1 MAGFINDITTRVT
14 VNVHSENLEQ
24 ARAVYEST
32 PFISQLSELLEE
44 LESREQQLKAL
55 EQPVANAIAE
65 QLKSNQENIIATKHF
80 ITGKMV
86 GSVEISNEGS
96 DYLVGNT
103 ATSVDGFP
111 YPLAIEKGRIG
122 GYEVRPVRAKALH
135 WFDKKSGDEV
145 FAKVSHPGE
154 YKGDPFVEP
163 SIDLTLSQVEKVVHD
178 YIGGIK

>member
-1 MAGFINDITTRVT
+1 MAGFIQDLQTRVS

-24 ARAVYEST
+24 ARAVYESN
-32 PFISQLSELLEE
+32 PFISQLSEVLKE
-44 LESREQQLKAL
+44 LESKEQQLKAL

-96 DYLVGNT
+96 DYIVGNT

-111 YPLAIEKGRIG
+111 YPLAIETGRRAVYPIEKSVLRWFEG
-122 GYEVRPVRAKALH
+122 GQP
-135 WFDKKSGDEV
+135 V
-145 FAKVSHPGE
+145 FAKRSGAVAP
-154 YKGDPFVEP
+154 DPFVEP
-163 SIDLTLSQVEKVVHD
+163 SINTTMGEVEGIVHN
-178 YIGGIK
+178 YIEGIK